1 MVGRLS
7 AKQERDDEQLIIN
20 LPGIT
25 KLKNF
30 ELLCSTSGRITLGLY
45 FFGPGALLKIMNMEG
60 TSAYMASQGM
70 VFISFFLIL
79 TIAIQ
84 LFGGLAVV
92 IGYKVKPMAFVL
104 AGLTLVINVVMHD
117 FWNIPDQTQ
126 NFVKNM
132 GIFAGLLV
140 LAGLGGGG
148 WSIDSKLAKSK

>member
-1 MVGRLS
+1 
-7 AKQERDDEQLIIN
+7 
-20 LPGIT
+20 
-25 KLKNF
+25 
-30 ELLCSTSGRITLGLY
+30 
-45 FFGPGALLKIMNMEG
+45 MNMEG

-84 LFGGLAVV
+84 LFGGGSWSIDSKL
-92 IGYKVKPMAFVL
+92 AFVL

-140 LAGLGGGG
+140 LAGLGGGS
-148 WSIDSKLAKSK
+148 WSIDSKLANSK

>member
-1 MVGRLS
+1 M
-7 AKQERDDEQLIIN
+7 D
-20 LPGIT
+20 
-25 KLKNF
+25 
-30 ELLCSTSGRITLGLY
+30 
-45 FFGPGALLKIMNMEG
+45 MEG

-92 IGYKVKPMAFVL
+92 VGYKVKPVAFIL
-104 AGLTLVINVVMHD
+104 AGLTLVINVLMHD
-117 FWNIPDQTQ
+117 FWNVPDQTQ

-148 WSIDSKLAKSK
+148 WSIDGRLDKPN

>member
-1 MVGRLS
+1 M
-7 AKQERDDEQLIIN
+7 
-20 LPGIT
+20 
-25 KLKNF
+25 LKTF
-30 ELLCSTSGRITLGLY
+30 ELLCSTSGRVILGFY
-45 FFGPGALLKIMNMEG
+45 FFGPGALLKITNMEG
-60 TSAYMASQGM
+60 TTASMASQGM

-84 LFGGLAVV
+84 LFGGLAVIV
-92 IGYKVKPMAFVL
+92 GYKVKPVAFVL

-117 FWNIPDQTQ
+117 FWNVPDQTQ

-148 WSIDSKLAKSK
+148 WSLDSKLAKSE

>member
-1 MVGRLS
+1 VGKLS
-7 AKQERDDEQLIIN
+7 AEQERVEEQLTIN
-20 LPGIT
+20 LTDIIM
-25 KLKNF
+25 LKNF
-30 ELLCSTSGRITLGLY
+30 ELLCSTCGRVILGLY
-45 FFGPGALLKIMNMEG
+45 FFGPGALLKIMNMES

-92 IGYKVKPMAFVL
+92 IGYKVKLMAFVL